1 MSDAPALQTL
11 AGAVIATLDEVQAKD
26 GDSVACQL
34 AVSNIRAS
42 THFLLH
48 SIGPQAARRA
58 IAETATALE
67 EHIKFANANSEWLQ

>member
-1 MSDAPALQTL
+1 LSAIRPLVSKWLTMT
-11 AGAVIATLDEVQAKD
+11 
-26 GDSVACQL
+26 QL

-58 IAETATALE
+58 LAETAAALE
-67 EHIKFANANSEWLQ
+67 EGIKFANSNSEWLS